1 VIRAAGGALLLLV
14 LAVPPVAAAERLVGR
29 ARAVDGDTLD
39 VGGIRVRLQG
49 VAAPELH
56 EPGGPE
62 AAAFMAELVE
72 DRIVVCELGGRR
84 SRGRRTGLC
93 RREGLDV
100 GAAEIAAGLARACNR
115 YNQGRY
121 AALETAAGRR
131 LPLPAYCE
139 PR

>member
-1 VIRAAGGALLLLV
+1 VIRVADAALLLPV
-14 LAVPPVAAAERLVGR
+14 LAVPPAAAAERLVGR
-29 ARAVDGDTLD
+29 ARTVDGDTID
-39 VGGIRVRLQG
+39 VGGIRVRLLG

-62 AAAFMAELVE
+62 AAAFMAQVV
-72 DRIVVCELGGRR
+72 DGRIVVCELRGHR
-84 SRGRRTGLC
+84 SRGRRTGRC

-100 GAAEIAAGLARACNR
+100 GEALVAAGLARDCQAFSR
-115 YNQGRY
+115 GRY
-121 AALETAAGRR
+121 AALETAAGHR